1 MAASADIGV
10 IGLGVMGRNLAL
22 NIADRGF
29 TVAVYN
35 RTVATTRALAA
46 AAQDKQL
53 VPCETPAA
61 LVAAIRPPRPVLL
74 MVKAGDAVDAQ
85 IDALQPLLATGDMVI
100 DGGNSNYADT
110 MRRERAAAGHGL
122 GFLGAGISGGEAG
135 ARHGPSI
142 MVGGTASAYARVQPM
157 LEAIAARIDDAP
169 CCARLGPDGAGH
181 FVKMLHN
188 GIEYADM
195 QLIAEVYALLRGPGG
210 MAPAELQATFAAWNE
225 GELDSYLVEIT
236 AAILGTDDPETK
248 RPLVDVILD
257 RAGEKG
263 TGRWASVAALDLGV
277 PAPTIAA
284 AVFARALSALKPE
297 RVAAAPLFAREA
309 APFAGDRSRLAA
321 TLHDALLAAK
331 LSAYAQGFAVI
342 AGASRA
348 HDWSIDG
355 AEVARI
361 WRGGCIIRARF
372 LDRVAAAF
380 RGEPTRANL
389 LLDPYFRDR
398 MTAAEGAL
406 REAVGLA
413 AAHGVPVPA
422 LASALAYFDGYR
434 SAQLPANLI
443 QAQRDYFGAHTFE
456 RTDRPG
462 AFHFDWPAS

>member
-1 MAASADIGV
+1 
-10 IGLGVMGRNLAL
+10 
-22 NIADRGF
+22 
-29 TVAVYN
+29 
-35 RTVATTRALAA
+35 
-46 AAQDKQL
+46 
-53 VPCETPAA
+53 
-61 LVAAIRPPRPVLL
+61 

-85 IDALQPLLATGDMVI
+85 IAALQPLLATGDMII
-100 DGGNSNYADT
+100 DGGNSHYADT
-110 MRRERAAAGHGL
+110 MRRERAAAGPGL
-122 GFLGAGISGGEAG
+122 GFLGAGVSGGEAG

-142 MVGGTASAYARVQPM
+142 MVGGAASAFGRVQPM
-157 LEAIAARIDDAP
+157 FEAIAARIDDVP

-210 MAPAELQATFAAWNE
+210 MAVAELQATFAAWNE
-225 GELDSYLVEIT
+225 GELDSYLIEIT
-236 AAILGTDDPETK
+236 AAILGTEDPETEG
-248 RPLVDVILD
+248 PLVDVILD

-297 RVAAAPLFAREA
+297 RVAAAPLFPRER

-331 LSAYAQGFAVI
+331 LGAYAQGFAVI

-348 HDWSIDG
+348 HDWSVDA

-380 RGEPTRANL
+380 RGEPALANL